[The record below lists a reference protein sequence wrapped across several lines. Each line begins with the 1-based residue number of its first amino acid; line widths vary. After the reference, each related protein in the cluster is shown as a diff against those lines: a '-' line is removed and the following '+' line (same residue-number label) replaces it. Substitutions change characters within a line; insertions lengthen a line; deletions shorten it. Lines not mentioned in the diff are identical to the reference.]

1 MLGEEA
7 DRETQM
13 VKVDVLRGPK
23 EITPVIDEIAR
34 LRMSVFRD
42 WPYLYAGT
50 MEEEAKYLAHFAQS
64 EHACVGLAR
73 DGDKVVGATTAEP
86 MPSTHEEFRA
96 PFESAG
102 IDISAIFYFGESV
115 LLDEYR
121 GKGLGH
127 AFFDL
132 REEAARAWGAEL
144 TAFCAV
150 QRPDDHPLKPD
161 DYRPLDGFWTRRG
174 YQPRPDLVC
183 EFPWVDAGEDTETLK
198 PLMYWV
204 HSLFSA

>member
-1 MLGEEA
+1 MKPSRPNSGIEDVRMLGEEA

-34 LRMSVFRD
+34 LRISVFRD

-96 PFESAG
+96 PFESSG
-102 IDISAIFYFGESV
+102 IDISAIFYFCMLNYVSYCFGI
-115 LLDEYR
+115 
-121 GKGLGH
+121 
-127 AFFDL
+127 
-132 REEAARAWGAEL
+132 
-144 TAFCAV
+144 
-150 QRPDDHPLKPD
+150 KP
-161 DYRPLDGFWTRRG
+161 
-174 YQPRPDLVC
+174 VI
-183 EFPWVDAGEDTETLK
+183 
-198 PLMYWV
+198 
-204 HSLFSA
+204 